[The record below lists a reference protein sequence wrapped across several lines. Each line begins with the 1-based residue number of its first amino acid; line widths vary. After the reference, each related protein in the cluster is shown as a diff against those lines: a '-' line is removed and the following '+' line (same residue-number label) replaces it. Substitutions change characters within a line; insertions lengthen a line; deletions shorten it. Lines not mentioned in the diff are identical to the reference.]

1 MNKSK
6 LAEVVS
12 GIVVRIAINSIPIFP
27 TTTIKTN

>member
-12 GIVVRIAINSIPIFP
+12 GIVVRIAISSIPI
-27 TTTIKTN
+27 TTTYKTY

>member
-12 GIVVRIAINSIPIFP
+12 DIVVRIAISSIPIFP
-27 TTTIKTN
+27 TIKTN

>member
-12 GIVVRIAINSIPIFP
+12 GIVVKIAISSIPIFP
-27 TTTIKTN
+27 TTKTN